1 MAQLIVRNLE
11 EKVKRRLR
19 QRAKSHGRSMEEE
32 TRVIIRDAVSAKT
45 QPRRGAANA
54 EATQEGLGTRLM
66 KLFANVPPEFK
77 IEEMRGQKPRPA
89 KFK

>member
-19 QRAKSHGRSMEEE
+19 ERAKSHGRSMEEE
-32 TRVIIRDAVSAKT
+32 ARVIIRDAVKADA
-45 QPRRGAANA
+45 PRK
-54 EATQEGLGTRLM
+54 EGLGTQLM
-66 KLFANVPPEFK
+66 RLFANVPPEFK
-77 IEEMRGQKPRPA
+77 IEEIRGQKPRPA